1 MPNKY
6 SLLIS
11 VWLWPLPTV
20 GFNCTCY
27 GLCPLMPSFI
37 LAIICFWQYSH
48 RHTGLLPSHSQTFT
62 HKPHYLL
69 WSPTS
74 DRAPQGARDQVWI
87 DHSWVPEPRASR
99 YLGTIYG
106 CKCVQTF
113 HRLSASGE
121 WGGHVGTTPR
131 TLFLGENEGLHAVDV
146 CKSEGFSYW
155 AW

>member
-1 MPNKY
+1 MIVAPTNSWLQLY
-6 SLLIS
+6 L
-11 VWLWPLPTV
+11 LWPLPV
-20 GFNCTCY
+20 NAFFYSGNY
-27 GLCPLMPSFI
+27 LL
-37 LAIICFWQYSH
+37 LAIPSQTH
-48 RHTGLLPSHSQTFT
+48 RPPSQSLHSQTPLPALVS
-62 HKPHYLL
+62 HIRP
-69 WSPTS
+69 SSSGGQRPS
-74 DRAPQGARDQVWI
+74 M

-113 HRLSASGE
+113 HRLSASDE

-146 CKSEGFSYW
+146 CKWEGFSYW